1 MQKANSYEQWA
12 SAGFMLDR
20 LEGCAF
26 PSPNS
31 GRDEWKNH
39 ELSHDYDYELLKD
52 RLQTLRDM
60 RKKGDISA
68 MIFNLRTTLSR
79 NLGDMGNEKVF
90 CAPSDAS
97 FMKTHMS
104 EPRR

>member
-1 MQKANSYEQWA
+1 MSNGRVLVSCSIGWKVA
-12 SAGFMLDR
+12 L
-20 LEGCAF
+20 F
-26 PSPNS
+26 PPNS

-79 NLGDMGNEKVF
+79 NLGDMGNEKVYS
-90 CAPSDAS
+90 ALPLMQAL
-97 FMKTHMS
+97 
-104 EPRR
+104 